1 MKNSVQLIYFNA
13 GGGHRSAA
21 LALQEVMAQKHPQWS
36 VELVNI
42 FEVLDAEGY
51 YQKLTGFAPEDL
63 YNLRLKRGWTRGL
76 ATELKWFQSMIRLS
90 LPKLKK
96 KMQAFWQNTQPSLVV
111 SLVPN
116 FNQVMYEALKDGLPH
131 VPYVTVLTDMADYP
145 PHFWIVPGQGQ
156 TIICGTAFAASQ
168 AGSLG
173 YDAQSI
179 VQTSGMILRP
189 RFYRR
194 QSVDRLARLTEMG
207 LDPARPTGL
216 IMFGGHGSNEMLK
229 IAKLL
234 SAQQLIFVAGH
245 NSALAQ
251 KIQNLKPA
259 ATHRVLGFTQDID
272 QVMQLSDYFV
282 GKPGPGSLSEAVHMG
297 LPVITFRNA
306 ATMPQERYNT
316 IWVQEQQLGK
326 VIGSVGELPNAV
338 DALLQDLASFKS
350 HVQKLNNQ
358 AVFEIVDALAR
369 IHEAQLGR
377 PTPAPTP
384 TPTPTA
390 TSTTTHTPTS
400 SPTPTPKSTQ
410 MLAVDANPTL
420 ALG

>member
-42 FEVLDAEGY
+42 FEVLDAERY

-76 ATELKWFQSMIRLS
+76 ATELKLFQSMIRLT

-96 KMQAFWQNTQPSLVV
+96 KMQAFWQDTQPSLVV

-145 PHFWIVPGQGQ
+145 PNFWIEPNQGQ
-156 TIICGTAFAASQ
+156 FIVCGTELAASQ
-168 AGSLG
+168 AASLG
-173 YDAQSI
+173 YGAASI
-179 VQTSGMILRP
+179 VKTSGMILRP
-189 RFYRR
+189 SFYRR
-194 QSVDRLARLTEMG
+194 QCVDRVARLTELG
-207 LDPARPTGL
+207 LDPTRPTGL

-229 IAKLL
+229 IAKVL

-245 NSALAQ
+245 NTALAKKMQ
-251 KIQNLKPA
+251 DLQSA
-259 ATHRVLGFTQDID
+259 AKHRVLGFTQDID
-272 QVMQLSDYFV
+272 QVMQVSDYFV

-326 VIGSVGELPNAV
+326 VIASVGELPNAV
-338 DALLQDLASFKS
+338 DALLADLASYQS

-369 IHEAQLGR
+369 IHEAMLPL
-377 PTPAPTP
+377 PTPSCTP
-384 TPTPTA
+384 
-390 TSTTTHTPTS
+390 
-400 SPTPTPKSTQ
+400 
-410 MLAVDANPTL
+410 AVDANSPS
-420 ALG
+420 AVE